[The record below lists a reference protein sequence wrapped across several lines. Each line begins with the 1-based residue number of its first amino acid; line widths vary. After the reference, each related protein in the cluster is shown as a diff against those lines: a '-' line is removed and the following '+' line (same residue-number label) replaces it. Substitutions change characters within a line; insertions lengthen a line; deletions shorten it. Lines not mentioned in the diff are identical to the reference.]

1 MPVWLTENFDY
12 FCFCAIGAAVFVGL
26 EFWLRRRPHPGH
38 LPRWVWPGVLA
49 LLTGG
54 WFLVADAG
62 EAEGRRI
69 RSFLQGVAPTYAQEL
84 ARLGHARLT
93 LSTPADDPA
102 YLGMV
107 EALVRWQKV
116 NPTVADIYTY
126 RLVEGK
132 VRLIVD
138 AETDYDRDGKISDDR
153 EQRVPIGREYPSAD
167 EAMLQALRGTATF
180 SSEPVRDDWG
190 VWVSAQVP
198 LRDAAGH
205 VEGALGVDYPAA
217 AWLEA
222 IALGRQRMTG
232 LLSIP
237 LLILG
242 FAAAISGALR
252 AELAARRAVELR
264 LLESESRLRTAIDHL
279 PCDVW
284 MMDRSLRYTVFN
296 AASRDHWGDHTGRSL
311 NDLKIAQTT
320 RAEWADVNRR
330 AFAGEVVTHEVAY
343 EFDGRL
349 RHFSSVV
356 APVRVE
362 GNVIAVLG
370 VNFDI
375 TERVEAE
382 AALRKS
388 EEKLALH
395 VRQTPLA
402 VIEWNLAFRVTS
414 WNPAAERIFGYTAA
428 EAMGRHAVGLVVEE
442 RARAQV
448 ERVWAALLTHQGG
461 TRSTNENLTKGGRTI
476 HCEWYNAPLVDASGA
491 VIAIASTVQDV
502 TDRDALEKQLR
513 RAQKMESIGQLA
525 GGVAHEFNNLLTP
538 MLVQTDLIAFHY
550 AQDVKLQAF
559 LRPVQEAIQ
568 QAAQLNQR
576 ILAVGRRATEQRELL
591 PLGPMVENALALVR
605 PSLDRRIELS
615 VYLEPGLPPLLL
627 ERANIVQIVMNLVLN
642 ARDTLLE
649 KIARGSPPGWVPRLS
664 LSTGTAS
671 SADRRHDTSS
681 TPFTVPCQR
690 LTVTDNGLG
699 IPEELRGRVFEPF
712 FTTKEPGHGNGL
724 GLAVVWN
731 VVHGLGG
738 WIEFERGPHGEGT
751 VFNVMFPLP
760 ETPSVLIGETP
771 AAPPGPDASLGHPAG
786 RPLRILLAED
796 NPLVT
801 ETFIALLGAAGHTVT
816 ATQDGAEAWEYFQK
830 RGSAEFDLVLADANM
845 PRLSG
850 PELVQRLRA
859 AGFAGRVVV
868 VSGYLA
874 ADKLD
879 ELVKLG
885 ADAVLRKP
893 FTPAKLLAA
902 IAG

>member
-1 MPVWLTENFDY
+1 MPVWLIENSDY
-12 FCFCAIGAAVFVGL
+12 LLFSAMGVAVFVGL
-26 EFWLRRRPHPGH
+26 EIWLRRRPHPGH

-49 LLTGG
+49 LLAGG

-84 ARLGHARLT
+84 TRLGHARLT
-93 LSTPADDPA
+93 LATAADDPG
-102 YLGMV
+102 YLGMID
-107 EALVRWQKV
+107 ALVRWQNV

-126 RLVEGK
+126 RLLDGK
-132 VRLIVD
+132 IRLIVD
-138 AETDYDRDGKISDDR
+138 AETDYNRDGKISGDR
-153 EQRVPIGREYPSAD
+153 EQRLPIGREYPSAD
-167 EAMLQALRGTATF
+167 EAMLQALQGQPTF
-180 SSEPVRDDWG
+180 TSDPVRDEWG

-198 LRDAAGH
+198 MRDSSGRVEAA
-205 VEGALGVDYPAA
+205 VGVDYPAA

-222 IALGRQRMTG
+222 IALGRQRMVW

-264 LLESESRLRTAIDHL
+264 LLESEARLRTAIDHL

-296 AASRDHWGDHTGRSL
+296 AASREHWGDHTGRGL
-311 NDLKIAQTT
+311 HDLKIAQTT
-320 RAEWADVNRR
+320 RTEWADVNRR
-330 AFAGEVVTHEVAY
+330 AFAGEVVAQEVAY
-343 EFDGRL
+343 EL
-349 RHFSSVV
+349 RGHLHHFSSVV

-362 GNVIAVLG
+362 GNIVAVLG

-402 VIEWNLAFRVTS
+402 VIEWNLAFEVTG

-428 EAMGRHAVGLVVEE
+428 EAIGRPAVGLVWEE
-442 RARAQV
+442 RTRAQV
-448 ERVWAALLTHQGG
+448 ERVWSALLTHQGG
-461 TRSTNENLTKGGRTI
+461 TRSTTENLTKGGRTI

-513 RAQKMESIGQLA
+513 RAQTMESIGQLA

-550 AQDVKLQAF
+550 GQDVKLQAF

-568 QAAQLNQR
+568 QAALLNQR
-576 ILAVGRRATEQRELL
+576 VLAVGRRATEQREWL

-615 VYLEPGLPPLLL
+615 VYLAPGLPPLLL

-649 KIARGSPPGWVPRLS
+649 KIARGSPPGWVPRLAIT
-664 LSTGTAS
+664 TGTATTADRCTGAS
-671 SADRRHDTSS
+671 SA
-681 TPFTVPCQR
+681 PFTVPCQY

-712 FTTKEPGHGNGL
+712 FTTKEPGRGTGL

-731 VVHGLGG
+731 VVHSLGG
-738 WIEFERGPHGEGT
+738 SIEFARGPHGEGT
-751 VFNVMFPLP
+751 AFTVMFPLS
-760 ETPSVLIGETP
+760 ETPTALVDESPLALVTP
-771 AAPPGPDASLGHPAG
+771 GASLGSPAA

-801 ETFIALLGAAGHTVT
+801 ETFIALLRAAGHTVT

-830 RGSAEFDLVLADANM
+830 RGAAEFDLVLADANM

-859 AGFAGRVVV
+859 AGFAGRIVV

-879 ELVKLG
+879 ELVKFG